1 MNATAKVLQFQQ
13 EQKLSWSERLNRQT
27 PMSADEAIAEVRA
40 KFGRNGAASRWS
52 RLPTRARAVICYAA
66 GISPSAAAQELGQFE
81 FDQQEAIRLALGDL
95 LATLREFDGSV
106 LHRREWHRPARHID
120 GPTRSELEQ
129 AELENKRRAELNA
142 QAGTLES
149 RLAALRKVAGNGQ

>member
-1 MNATAKVLQFQQ
+1 MNTAKVIALVQQ
-13 EQKLSWSERLNRQT
+13 
-27 PMSADEAIAEVRA
+27 PSAAEAALAGMRAE
-40 KFGRNGAASRWS
+40 FGRNGAASRWS

-66 GISPSAAAQELGQFE
+66 GISPSTAAQELGQFTFE
-81 FDQQEAIRLALGDL
+81 HQEALRIALGEL

-106 LHRREWHRPARHID
+106 LHRREWHRPARQID
-120 GPTRSELEQ
+120 GLASGEREQ
-129 AELENKRRAELNA
+129 AELESKRRAELNA

>member
-1 MNATAKVLQFQQ
+1 MNTAKVIALVQQ
-13 EQKLSWSERLNRQT
+13 
-27 PMSADEAIAEVRA
+27 PSAADAALAEMRA
-40 KFGRNGAASRWS
+40 RFGRNGAASRWS

-66 GISPSAAAQELGQFE
+66 GISPSAASQELGQFE
-81 FDQQEAIRLALGDL
+81 FDQQEALRVALGDL
-95 LATLREFDGSV
+95 LATLREFDGAV
-106 LHRREWHRPARHID
+106 LHRREWHRTARRVD

-129 AELENKRRAELNA
+129 AELENQRRAELST

>member
-1 MNATAKVLQFQQ
+1 MNTAKVIALVQQ
-13 EQKLSWSERLNRQT
+13 
-27 PMSADEAIAEVRA
+27 PSAADAALADMRA

-66 GISPSAAAQELGQFE
+66 GISPSAASQELDQFE
-81 FDQQEAIRLALGDL
+81 FDQQEALRLALSDL
-95 LATLREFDGSV
+95 LATLREFDGAV
-106 LHRREWHRPARHID
+106 LHRREWHRTASRVD

-129 AELENKRRAELNA
+129 AALENQRRAELSA

>member
-1 MNATAKVLQFQQ
+1 MNATAKVIPLVQQ
-13 EQKLSWSERLNRQT
+13 
-27 PMSADEAIAEVRA
+27 PSAAEVALAEMRA
-40 KFGRNGAASRWS
+40 RFGRNGAASRWS

-106 LHRREWHRPARHID
+106 LHRREWHRTARHID